1 MFGKPEQVAAGKFQ
15 PDPSTSVFVCLLS
28 LTSVFFAEDL
38 VEVVVRPGLPGDL
51 RAGTIPSRSRS
62 CGPGREGPWP
72 RTSGTAA
79 ASLIAETLTTTAAM
93 VKKRSAA
100 NTAVSEAAVKPER
113 ASTRSNGRISTRN
126 SAKSSPD
133 PKVRREPFKT
143 TLTLPN
149 FKSVAFVVCAD
160 TRTVCVVNVGKKH
173 IMENTFS
180 LFH

>member
-1 MFGKPEQVAAGKFQ
+1 M
-15 PDPSTSVFVCLLS
+15 C
-28 LTSVFFAEDL
+28 FFAEDL

-79 ASLIAETLTTTAAM
+79 ASLKAETLTTTAM

-133 PKVRREPFKT
+133 PKVRREPLKT
-143 TLTLPN
+143 TLPN

-173 IMENTFS
+173 IMENTIF
-180 LFH
+180 LLY

>member
-1 MFGKPEQVAAGKFQ
+1 M
-15 PDPSTSVFVCLLS
+15 C
-28 LTSVFFAEDL
+28 FFAEDL

-72 RTSGTAA
+72 RTFGTAA
-79 ASLIAETLTTTAAM
+79 ASLKAETLTTAAM

-149 FKSVAFVVCAD
+149 FKSVAFVCSLCGHTHGVCGQCGKEAD
-160 TRTVCVVNVGKKH
+160 YGKY
-173 IMENTFS
+173 IFS
-180 LFH
+180 LSLMGIATFLAKIEDNQDICQY